1 MAFLLTGSGGCVR
14 YEEEEQ
20 RISRLDNVLIESHM
34 GFLGLC
40 EYIVFLFGSDLRPL
54 RKAEQI

>member
-14 YEEEEQ
+14 YEEKEQ
-20 RISRLDNVLIESHM
+20 RISRLDNVLIGSNM

-40 EYIVFLFGSDLRPL
+40 EYIVFLFGSDLRPR